1 MQKGCLIL
9 AGGAGKRMKSERP
22 KVLCEVLK
30 KPMLGWVLDAARGFG
45 FDRIGVVTG
54 YRRELTEEYIA
65 NYSKVN
71 SIEISTYFQ
80 PQQLGTG
87 DAVKQAEEFVKS
99 VDRVCV
105 LCGDAPFIDSET
117 LRRSLEFHDTSSA
130 SVTVISA
137 EIADPT
143 GYGRIIR
150 ENGKFAAIREHK
162 DCSPN
167 ELKISEVN
175 SGAYWFNSAELSDAL
190 PKLSDN
196 NASGEFYL
204 TDCVEIIGNAA
215 AFSSENPDIILGANS
230 RKSLLELN
238 EKARLSVMDKLMDE
252 GVSFITTDG
261 IIIGTDVKIGCDTA
275 ILPNTVILG
284 KTVIGKG
291 CEIGANSHIEDCTIG
306 DDVILNN
313 VQAYSSTIED
323 NVKIGPFAQ
332 LRPGTVIRKGVKI
345 GDFVEIKN
353 SDIGENTAVAHLTY
367 LGDSD
372 VGRGV
377 NFGCGCVTAN
387 YDGINKF
394 RTEIGSHAF
403 IGCNTNLI
411 APVKIGENATT
422 AAGSTITKD
431 VPENSLAIE
440 RGQARIIEN
449 WHKNFKRKKK

>member
-1 MQKGCLIL
+1 MKTGCLIL

-30 KPMLGWVLDAARGFG
+30 KPMLGWVLDAARSFG
-45 FDRIGVVTG
+45 FDALGVVTG
-54 YRRELTEEYIA
+54 HRRELTEEYLA
-65 NYSKVN
+65 GYSKAN
-71 SIEISTYFQ
+71 SADISTYYQ

-87 DAVKQAEEFVKS
+87 NAVKQAEELIKS
-99 VDRVCV
+99 TDRVCV
-105 LCGDAPFIDSET
+105 LCGDAPFIDAET
-117 LRRSLEFHDTSSA
+117 LKRSLDHHEKSGS

-150 ENGKFAAIREHK
+150 DGGKFSAIREHK
-162 DCSPN
+162 ECSPA
-167 ELKISEVN
+167 ELEICEVN
-175 SGAYWFNSAELSDAL
+175 SGAYWFNSDKLLEAL

-204 TDCVEIIGNAA
+204 TDCVEIIGNASA
-215 AFSSENPDIILGANS
+215 YSSENSDIVLGANS
-230 RKSLLELN
+230 RKSLFELN
-238 EKARLSVMDKLMDE
+238 EKARLNVLERLMDN

-261 IIIGTDVKIGCDTA
+261 IIIGADVKIGCDTT
-275 ILPNTVILG
+275 ILPNTIILG
-284 KTVIGKG
+284 KTTIGKD

-306 DDVILNN
+306 DNVILNN
-313 VQAYSSTIED
+313 VQAYSAVVED

-387 YDGINKF
+387 YDGINKY

-431 VPENSLAIE
+431 VPENSLAVE
-440 RGQARIIEN
+440 RGHARIIEN
-449 WHKNFKRKKK
+449 WQKNFERKKK

>member
-1 MQKGCLIL
+1 MKTGCLIL

-30 KPMLGWVLDAARGFG
+30 KPMLGWVLDAARDLGS
-45 FDRIGVVTG
+45 DEIGVVTG
-54 YRRELTEEYIA
+54 FRRELTEEYA
-65 NYSKVN
+65 ADYSKAN
-71 SIEISTYFQ
+71 STEISTYFQ
-80 PQQLGTG
+80 PRQLGTG
-87 DAVKQAEEFVKS
+87 DAVKQAAEFIKR

-105 LCGDAPFIDSET
+105 LCGDAPFI
-117 LRRSLEFHDTSSA
+117 SA
-130 SVTVISA
+130 EILKDALAYHEENSAAVTVISA
-137 EIADPT
+137 EIPDPS

-150 ENGKFAAIREHK
+150 KDGKFSAIREHK
-162 DCSPN
+162 DCSQN
-167 ELKISEVN
+167 ELEISEVN
-175 SGAYWFNSAELSDAL
+175 SGAYWFSSKELLDAL
-190 PKLSDN
+190 PKLSDD

-204 TDCVEIIGNAA
+204 TDCVELIGNAA
-215 AFSSENPDIILGANS
+215 AFKSNDPDIILGANS
-230 RKSLLELN
+230 RQSLLALN
-238 EKARLSVMDKLMDE
+238 EKARLSVLDRLMDE

-261 IIIGTDVKIGCDTA
+261 IIIGADVKIGCDTTV
-275 ILPNTVILG
+275 LPNTVILG
-284 KTVIGKG
+284 KTTIGKG
-291 CEIGANSHIEDCTIG
+291 CEIGANSHIEDCSIG
-306 DDVILNN
+306 DNVILNN
-313 VQAYSSTIED
+313 VQAYSATVED

-387 YDGINKF
+387 YDGINKY
-394 RTEIGSHAF
+394 RTEIGAHAF

-431 VPENSLAIE
+431 VPENALAVE
-440 RGQARIIEN
+440 RGHARIIEN
-449 WHKNFKRKKK
+449 WQKNFERKKK

>member
-1 MQKGCLIL
+1 MKTGCLIL

-45 FDRIGVVTG
+45 FDEIGVVTG
-54 YRRELTEEYIA
+54 FCRELTEEFISE
-65 NYSKVN
+65 YSKAN
-71 SIEISTYFQ
+71 SCEISAYYQ
-80 PQQLGTG
+80 QRQLGTG
-87 DAVKQAEEFVKS
+87 DAVKQAEALLKS

-105 LCGDAPFIDSET
+105 LCGDAPFMNAET
-117 LRRSLEFHDTSSA
+117 LKGSCEFHEKSGA
-130 SVTVISA
+130 AVTVISA
-137 EIADPT
+137 EISDPS

-150 ENGKFAAIREHK
+150 DNGKFSAIREHK
-162 DCSPN
+162 DCSPG
-167 ELKISEVN
+167 ELKICEVN
-175 SGAYWFNSAELSDAL
+175 SGAYWFNSAALLKAL
-190 PKLSDN
+190 PKLTDN

-204 TDCVEIIGNAA
+204 TDCVELIGNAA
-215 AFSSENPDIILGANS
+215 AYRSENPDIVLGANS
-230 RKSLLELN
+230 RKGLLELN
-238 EKARLSVMDKLMDE
+238 EKARLKILDCLMDE

-261 IIIGTDVKIGCDTA
+261 IIIGADVKIGCDTTV
-275 ILPNTVILG
+275 LPNTVILG
-284 KTVIGKG
+284 KTVIGKN
-291 CEIGANSHIEDCTIG
+291 CEIGANSFIENCVIG
-306 DDVILNN
+306 NNVILNN

-332 LRPGTVIRKGVKI
+332 LRPGTVIRRGVKI

-367 LGDSD
+367 LGDST

-387 YDGINKF
+387 YDGIDKF
-394 RTEIGSHAF
+394 RTEIGDHAF

-411 APVKIGENATT
+411 APVKVGENATT

-431 VPENSLAIE
+431 VPDNSLAVE
-440 RGQARIIEN
+440 RGQTRIIEN
-449 WHKNFKRKKK
+449 WQKNFKRKKK